1 MIDKIMFG
9 TDWYMILSDKLGYR
23 AWYEDT
29 ITALGHVQE
38 ALGGQYS
45 AHYLFH
51 QFAIINPLRFYR
63 LGKILDRLKGNLT
76 TAIGKLGD
84 EGGVE
89 KARPARRPRASTPR
103 PRRRRRR
110 GSPRPHAGGGQAG
123 GRCASPAQRAGRDP
137 PARPRRPARRPARR
151 RLPQLSRRRRLRVV
165 RDPGVSPRRR
175 RDHPRRGR
183 PLPRFASTTTPP
195 RCSR

>member
-1 MIDKIMFG
+1 
-9 TDWYMILSDKLGYR
+9 MILSDKLGYR

-89 KARPARRPRASTPR
+89 KARLLGDLERRHLVLAAAVDEARL
-103 PRRRRRR
+103 
-110 GSPRPHAGGGQAG
+110 
-123 GRCASPAQRAGRDP
+123 
-137 PARPRRPARRPARR
+137 ARMQEGVKQGP
-151 RLPQLSRRRRLRVV
+151 LRFTG
-165 RDPGVSPRRR
+165 PEGW
-175 RDHPRRGR
+175 
-183 PLPRFASTTTPP
+183 T
-195 RCSR
+195 